1 MASTEDAD
9 DLFLTISDV
18 LDNSKKQ
25 SSSSTR
31 QKGSSLCT
39 YYDGGNS
46 GPSLYNSYQLVGN
59 KFIRVEKLGNKLL
72 GKPIRFTE
80 ISHDN

>member
-39 YYDGGNS
+39 Y
-46 GPSLYNSYQLVGN
+46 
-59 KFIRVEKLGNKLL
+59 LL
-72 GKPIRFTE
+72 PPFSFLLIVKHTNCIIF
-80 ISHDN
+80 